1 MSLFSSHLLPSPLF
15 HVSTYFYACPS
26 ASICISSDICPPLS
40 SYFFLLFRAFR
51 LYRALG
57 LRFWQNTSG
66 SSLLSPW
73 FFSRL
78 SVCLRNGIQ
87 QQNDTCATFPLL
99 KVETVLRKKKQTNIW
114 FIKMVSSD
122 AKNLYISFLLL
133 DSLLTAVSE
142 HFTAAV
148 LKLRLIIMCKIFN
161 LSTGCMSATS
171 RTYSLHKSVLQFQ
184 NICVCMKFKA
194 TNDFSTWV
202 VMHLLRGLKDNFHK
216 MLHSL

>member
-78 SVCLRNGIQ
+78 SVCLRNVIQ

-99 KVETVLRKKKQTNIW
+99 KVETVLRKKKKTKHLIH
-114 FIKMVSSD
+114 
-122 AKNLYISFLLL
+122 KNGELW
-133 DSLLTAVSE
+133 
-142 HFTAAV
+142 
-148 LKLRLIIMCKIFN
+148 CK
-161 LSTGCMSATS
+161 
-171 RTYSLHKSVLQFQ
+171 KSVHFFLTFGLPVDCSIWTFYSCSLEAEINYNVQ
-184 NICVCMKFKA
+184 NI
-194 TNDFSTWV
+194 
-202 VMHLLRGLKDNFHK
+202 
-216 MLHSL
+216 